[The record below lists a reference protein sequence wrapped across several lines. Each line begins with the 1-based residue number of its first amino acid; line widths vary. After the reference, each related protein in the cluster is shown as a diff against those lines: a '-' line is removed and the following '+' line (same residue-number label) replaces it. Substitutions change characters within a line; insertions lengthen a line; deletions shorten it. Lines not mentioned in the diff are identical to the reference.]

1 MKHENKPTL
10 VYCVDDLKKLVICG
24 CENEIY
30 VSNEMP
36 PEIIMGFSEILS
48 HEIKIIIFDPLEYRE
63 GTINLKKNGRVQFKL
78 NKTYTVYKQTYYY
91 YSKNKRKYMTT
102 MWGEYIKKNCNYT
115 NYIQN
120 YRFMQSQIFYAS
132 YDNTTELVNEDKKL
146 NISRQSIYNYERES
160 CRLFLAQREAELWK
174 QIEKLEIKSS
184 GYYHYDEEYIKINKE
199 VYVRLSLIDA
209 HTRIIIKDIIIPKDK
224 FNKEYIK
231 YFLTDS
237 LKGLKLNTIITDGHR
252 AYPEI
257 IDELGAKH
265 QLCRF
270 HIMQTLMRPL
280 TKKIRGLKRRIEGIE
295 NKINKK
301 QEKIDKL
308 KAEYPYKQG
317 RPPKS
322 DKKACKNVDDRKI
335 LNMEKSDLSSKLSKY
350 EKELNEII
358 EYKDKIKKIFTFKT
372 WKTCINRF
380 NKLLDK
386 KDELPTIIY
395 DFLKN
400 LSKKIDRALAFT
412 KDPSIPKT
420 NNLIELFYK
429 VTFPGKIKRIYRTVE
444 GVENK
449 IRMNNIRWMER
460 NVIQKHEENMSNQ

>member
-174 QIEKLEIKSS
+174 QIDKLEIKAS

-237 LKGLKLNTIITDGHR
+237 LKGLELNTIITDGHR

-335 LNMEKSDLSSKLSKY
+335 LNMEKSDL
-350 EKELNEII
+350 
-358 EYKDKIKKIFTFKT
+358 
-372 WKTCINRF
+372 
-380 NKLLDK
+380 
-386 KDELPTIIY
+386 
-395 DFLKN
+395 
-400 LSKKIDRALAFT
+400 
-412 KDPSIPKT
+412 
-420 NNLIELFYK
+420 
-429 VTFPGKIKRIYRTVE
+429 
-444 GVENK
+444 
-449 IRMNNIRWMER
+449 
-460 NVIQKHEENMSNQ
+460 